1 MDGVTLRPARRE
13 DTGDICRVWEL
24 CFGDTAETVGKLME
38 PEMLENTTAA
48 AIDGRV
54 RALMAGFD
62 GLDFGGVRASYIF
75 ALCTEPGWRGQG
87 LGELVLRE
95 TVRRCFERGAEL
107 ACLHP
112 ASESLARW
120 YAGLGLETLS
130 RVSYEAAHC
139 GALRL
144 RRVGAAEY
152 AGLRAGI
159 EPGVPG
165 ALLRAQEL
173 FYSGADGGFFA
184 FDGGCACIQCGESGA
199 EIRELLCPEGQGAA
213 VTEVFGSDVRAP
225 RVLPADSVRGGTHL
239 MGLWK
244 DGARRALAKPPYLP
258 FLLD

>member
-1 MDGVTLRPARRE
+1 MDGVTMRGARRE
-13 DTGDICRVWEL
+13 DTGDICRIWAE
-24 CFGDTAETVGKLME
+24 CFGDAPETVEKLLE
-38 PEMLENTTAA
+38 PETLENTTAA
-48 AIDGRV
+48 ALDGRV

-75 ALCTEPGWRGQG
+75 ALCTEPGFRGRG

-95 TVRRCFERGAEL
+95 TARRCFERGAEL

-120 YAGLGLETLS
+120 YARLGLETLS
-130 RVSYEAAHC
+130 RVSSETARGEDKS

-144 RRVGAAEY
+144 RRVGAGEY
-152 AGLRAGI
+152 AVLRAGAS
-159 EPGVPG
+159 PGVPG

-173 FYSGADGGFFA
+173 FYSGEDGGFFA
-184 FDGGCACIQCGESGA
+184 FDGGALCIQRGEGGA
-199 EIRELLCPEGQGAA
+199 ELRELLGTKGAA
-213 VTEVFGSDVRAP
+213 AFDSAVRLP
-225 RVLPADSVRGGTHL
+225 RVLPAGAESGETHL

-244 DGARRALAKPPYLP
+244 DGARRDFAQPPYLP